1 MNKLTE
7 IKTRKVKNTEQE
19 SSRAETEMV
28 KEGTAGL

>member
-19 SSRAETEMV
+19 SSRAETV